1 MKYLFFYDETEHS
14 REINYKTIN
23 SNNYYD
29 NFITGIIGWKET
41 DKEEIEKKYLNF
53 EKKYENRKNS
63 DGELKSQT
71 MNNSDFKYGFASL
84 NINKISFYEDLISL
98 YDEKVINYFSIS
110 SKMEFVISQLLEN
123 YNRLEVNT
131 NLMKYSLIKAIN
143 MYKPKKVISAIY
155 NSPETF
161 LSELRLFL
169 QDRIIKNQSNIDL
182 KARENSSYE
191 ELLYALDS
199 AEQLKTLDWTY
210 FTAFEGFKKLLDE
223 MGINGYDLKIDQ
235 EGKSITLNSAKLVGL
250 KNATEE
256 DSKKYVGIRMADM
269 FVGIISKFMKSF
281 HREISIDYTNGIH
294 KNLLGKKWFLVNDRQ
309 FQLYKQLY
317 KIICENND
325 YWYKSYAGIYVDDM
339 VMLVT
344 FLRFMNKFKN
354 ADEIKQRNVE
364 ELQEQ
369 FNAYACAR
377 LDEHFKLIAFQ
388 NSDLNLYSLSELPM
402 HNGTN
407 GYEVLYIDF
416 LQETTPVIGVIENH
430 KKVDYILPQV
440 YHRWAIDMVRMQNMQ
455 SDFFPARVVFR
466 LENGE
471 YDAQILK

>member
-41 DKEEIEKKYLNF
+41 DNEEIEKKYLGF
-53 EKKYENRKNS
+53 EKEYENRKNS

-84 NINKISFYEDLISL
+84 NKNKIDFYEKLISL

-123 YNRLEVNT
+123 YNRPEVNT

-143 MYKPKKVISAIY
+143 MYKPEKVISAIY

-182 KARENSSYE
+182 KSRENSSYE
-191 ELLYALDS
+191 ELLYAIDGID
-199 AEQLKTLDWTY
+199 QLKSLDWAY
-210 FTAFEGFKKLLDE
+210 FTSFEGFKKLLDE
-223 MGINGYDLKIDQ
+223 MGINDYNLKIDQ
-235 EGKSITLNSAKLVGL
+235 EGKSMTLNSAKFVGL

-269 FVGIISKFMKSF
+269 FVGILSKFMKSF
-281 HREISIDYTNGIH
+281 HREISIDYTSGI
-294 KNLLGKKWFLVNDRQ
+294 Q
-309 FQLYKQLY
+309 
-317 KIICENND
+317 
-325 YWYKSYAGIYVDDM
+325 
-339 VMLVT
+339 
-344 FLRFMNKFKN
+344 
-354 ADEIKQRNVE
+354 
-364 ELQEQ
+364 
-369 FNAYACAR
+369 
-377 LDEHFKLIAFQ
+377 
-388 NSDLNLYSLSELPM
+388 
-402 HNGTN
+402 
-407 GYEVLYIDF
+407 
-416 LQETTPVIGVIENH
+416 IGRAHV
-430 KKVDYILPQV
+430 
-440 YHRWAIDMVRMQNMQ
+440 
-455 SDFFPARVVFR
+455 
-466 LENGE
+466 
-471 YDAQILK
+471 

>member
-41 DKEEIEKKYLNF
+41 DNEEIEKKYLGF
-53 EKKYENRKNS
+53 EKEYENRKNS

-84 NINKISFYEDLISL
+84 NKNKIDFYEKLISL

-123 YNRLEVNT
+123 YNRPEVNT

-143 MYKPKKVISAIY
+143 MYKPEKVISAIY

-169 QDRIIKNQSNIDL
+169 QDRIIKNQSDIDL
-182 KARENSSYE
+182 KSRENSSYE
-191 ELLYALDS
+191 ELLYAIDGVD
-199 AEQLKTLDWTY
+199 QLKSLDWTY
-210 FTAFEGFKKLLDE
+210 FTSFEGFKKLLDE
-223 MGINGYDLKIDQ
+223 MGINDYNLKIDQ
-235 EGKSITLNSAKLVGL
+235 EGKSMTLNSAKFVGL

-269 FVGIISKFMKSF
+269 FVGILSKFMKSF
-281 HREISIDYTNGIH
+281 HREISIDYTSGIH
-294 KNLLGKKWFLVNDRQ
+294 KILLDKKWFFVNDRQ
-309 FQLYKQLY
+309 LQLYKKLY

-344 FLRFMNKFKN
+344 FLRFMNKFAKFKKN
-354 ADEIKQRNVE
+354 VATR
-364 ELQEQ
+364 
-369 FNAYACAR
+369 
-377 LDEHFKLIAFQ
+377 
-388 NSDLNLYSLSELPM
+388 SLNL
-402 HNGTN
+402 
-407 GYEVLYIDF
+407 
-416 LQETTPVIGVIENH
+416 
-430 KKVDYILPQV
+430 
-440 YHRWAIDMVRMQNMQ
+440 A
-455 SDFFPARVVFR
+455 
-466 LENGE
+466 
-471 YDAQILK
+471 